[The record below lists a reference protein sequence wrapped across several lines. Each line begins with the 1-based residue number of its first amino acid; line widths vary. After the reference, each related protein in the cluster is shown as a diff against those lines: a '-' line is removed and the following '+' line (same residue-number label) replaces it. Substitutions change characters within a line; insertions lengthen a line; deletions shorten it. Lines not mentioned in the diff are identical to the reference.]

1 MKLTHHQA
9 PITHNITGHGLGFIQ
24 VNGEPIRVS
33 MAISA
38 HQKIIP
44 WGSSFEQLT
53 EDHFAQLLTLEP
65 ELVIFGSGQTF
76 RFPHPRLIRHL
87 TQAQI
92 GVETMDNAAACR
104 TYQVLTNED
113 RRVVLAAVLTI

>member
-1 MKLTHHQA
+1 MKLTHQQA

-44 WGSSFEQLT
+44 WGGSFEQLS
-53 EDHFAQLLTLEP
+53 EDHFAQLLSLEP
-65 ELVIFGSGQTF
+65 EVVIFGSGPVF
-76 RFPHPRLIRHL
+76 RFPHPRLIRLL
-87 TQAQI
+87 TQVRI

-104 TYQVLTNED
+104 TYQVLTSED
-113 RRVVLAAVLTI
+113 RKVVLAAILTV